1 MTDAWEKVHGRSQGL
16 RYSDVGM
23 EVAIAC
29 RFSKREE
36 VTK

>member
-1 MTDAWEKVHGRSQGL
+1 MTDAWEKVDGRSQGL
-16 RYSDVGM
+16 PYSDVGT

-36 VTK
+36 VPK